1 MLTHSR
7 TQGILAA
14 SAVFAALAAIPAA
27 PAAAQGAVD
36 VEQILTE
43 ALDEHDIPGGAVTV
57 VSGGT
62 PATYVAGVADVE
74 SGTPIDPERT
84 RFPIDSVSKTFTA
97 TAIAILVDDGV
108 LDLDTDVNEYLDRVE
123 VEDAYPGQPITLR
136 HLLTHT
142 SGFEEDIIGILA
154 DLGGDGDGLEAA
166 LLDRLPDR
174 VRPPG
179 AIAAYSNHGLALA
192 GLVAADA
199 ADVDFD
205 DLLVDRVLEPLGMG
219 HTEVLTGGS
228 PESPGAAATTYIVE
242 DGEPT
247 AYERPGEPLYPAGG
261 LRSTPADMGR
271 YMQFHLGDG
280 EPLLSAAAA
289 AELHG
294 TQFRQDP
301 RLPGFALGLY
311 ETYHGATRALAH
323 GGDGPGSHGFMLLV
337 PDHDLGVY
345 VVVNGDAADG
355 AATAAVEQA
364 ARAVVGGLLGEAAEA
379 DGPAGAAAPDTAV
392 EAVAGTYRS
401 SRMNFSDY
409 SSLLLT
415 FGAPVTVEVAGDGS
429 LTTTGLSA
437 DPDVGEQHW
446 VPIDTGLYQERDGTR
461 LIAFGEYDGAP
472 VLYQGG
478 AAFER
483 LPWYADAMLH
493 LALAAAGI
501 VLLFSLIAWPVLAL
515 ARRRRGGSKSAA
527 AFAAAACLLTA
538 GFLAVVAYLL
548 TVTDQVANS
557 VMEGVPI
564 VPRAAVLLALAAA
577 AAVGMA
583 VCAVVAWKRRWW
595 STAGRIHYS
604 AAAFGAVVFMAV
616 TQLYHLPTAP
626 LMLLH

>member
-1 MLTHSR
+1 MV
-7 TQGILAA
+7 AA
-14 SAVFAALAAIPAA
+14 SAVFAAIAALPAA
-27 PAAAQGAVD
+27 PAAAQDTVD

-43 ALDEHDIPGGAVTV
+43 TLDAHGIPGGAVTV

-62 PATYVAGVADVE
+62 TATHVAGIADLE
-74 SGTPIDPERT
+74 AGTPIDPERT

-97 TAIAILVDDGV
+97 TAVMTLVDEGV

-142 SGFEEDIIGILA
+142 SGFEEDIIGIFA
-154 DLGGDGDGLEAA
+154 DLEGDGDGLEAA

-179 AIAAYSNHGLALA
+179 EIVAYSNHGSALA

-205 DLLVDRVLEPLGMG
+205 DLLIDRVLEPLGMG
-219 HTEVLTGGS
+219 DTDVLTGDS
-228 PESPGAAATTYIVE
+228 PASPATAATTYIVE

-261 LRSTPADMGR
+261 LRSTAADMGR

-280 EPLLSAAAA
+280 EPLLSAASA

-294 TQFRQDP
+294 TQFQQDP
-301 RLPGFALGLY
+301 RLPGFALALY
-311 ETYHGATRALAH
+311 ETYHGATRTLAH
-323 GGDGPGSHGFMLLV
+323 GGDGPGSHSFMLLV
-337 PDHDLGVY
+337 PDRDLGVY

-355 AATAAVEQA
+355 AATAAVEEA
-364 ARAVVGGLLGEAAEA
+364 ARAVVDGLLGEAAEA
-379 DGPAGAAAPDTAV
+379 DGPTGAAAPGTAI

-409 SSLLLT
+409 SSLFLT
-415 FGAPVTVEVAGDGS
+415 FGAPVTVEVAEDGA

-437 DPDVGEQHW
+437 DPDVEEQHW
-446 VPIDTGLYQERDGTR
+446 VPVDTGLYQERDGTR

-472 VLYQGG
+472 MLYQGG

-483 LPWYADAMLH
+483 LPWYSDAMLR

-501 VLLFSLIAWPVLAL
+501 VLLFSLIAWPVVAL
-515 ARRRRGGSKSAA
+515 LRRLRGGRRRGGPKSAA
-527 AFAAAACLLTA
+527 AFAAAAGLLTA
-538 GFLAVVAYLL
+538 GFMAVVAYLL
-548 TVTDQVANS
+548 TDTDQFVNS

-577 AAVGMA
+577 ASVGMA
-583 VCAVVAWKRRWW
+583 VCAVVSWKRRWW

-604 AAAFGAVVFMAV
+604 AAAFGAVVFMAIA
-616 TQLYHLPTAP
+616 QLYHLPTAP